1 MTEQEKDQAAPQS
14 TRDKATAARRAH
26 ILEAALMC
34 FLEAGYHQTG
44 MREISKR
51 ANVSLGNLYN
61 HFGGKHAILTG
72 IAELERAE
80 MTPFVKGLSSTR
92 PAPKVLDTF
101 LSRYG
106 KYLAQSDNVIL
117 AAEIT
122 TEAIRK
128 PDIAAMFVE
137 NRAVMAGAL
146 AQVLQRGVDQG
157 TMRLPTEADPC
168 AHLILDMLE
177 ACAYRVLVEEEAF
190 KHTLKP
196 LRAAVMAM
204 VGAS

>member
-1 MTEQEKDQAAPQS
+1 
-14 TRDKATAARRAH
+14 
-26 ILEAALMC
+26 MC
-34 FLEAGYHQTG
+34 FLEVGYHQTG

-61 HFGGKHAILTG
+61 HFDGKHDILTG
-72 IAELERAE
+72 IADLERAE
-80 MTPFVKGLSSTR
+80 MAPFVKGLKSTR
-92 PAPKVLDTF
+92 PAPKVLGTF

-106 KYLAQSDNVIL
+106 AYLAQPENVVL

-128 PDIAAMFVE
+128 PDIALMFVA
-137 NRAVMAGAL
+137 NRAVMADSL
-146 AQVLQRGVDQG
+146 AQVLQRGAEQG
-157 TMRLPTEADPC
+157 TMRLPTEAEPC

-177 ACAYRVLVEEEAF
+177 SCAYRVLVEKEAF
-190 KHTLKP
+190 KHALAP

-204 VGAS
+204 VGAN